1 MKKLIDKG
9 LDFLRNHTYL
19 DFLGSNEHWLVRIGL
34 ICLYAVIPVLSL
46 ILIANF
52 ESGFE
57 RIYGNV
63 LLIVVAVLFAC
74 IVMGYVADK
83 MLEYVKPTIKQSQT
97 NIINGA
103 LLDVLSVILLLC
115 GVAILIS
122 GLVIG
127 IRVESFSIF
136 MYSVFAFVGLEYM
149 VSMLLNPEKTLSI
162 KVQESAT
169 PAQSLI
175 AISSLLIKA
184 FYRLVPVIF
193 GSTMI
198 LSVISLLGMLFADSL
213 TVYTLE
219 SAISTFVIGALTPL
233 IGYFLFL
240 INYFILDVFSALFR
254 IADAV
259 TSKNKT
265 K

>member
-63 LLIVVAVLFAC
+63 LLIAIAVLFAC
-74 IVMGYVADK
+74 IVMGYIADK

-97 NIINGA
+97 NIVNGA

-115 GVAILIS
+115 GVAILIA
-122 GLVIG
+122 GLFAGVFYAFI
-127 IRVESFSIF
+127 
-136 MYSVFAFVGLEYM
+136 YSVFIFVGLEYM

-175 AISSLLIKA
+175 AISSLLIKV

-198 LSVISLLGMLFADSL
+198 LSVILLLDMLFTDSL

-219 SAISTFVIGALTPL
+219 TAISTFVIGALTPL